1 MLTMWNLTNHGARI
15 IMSRILLDVNFND
28 QTTNNHALN
37 SDWKESPTLN
47 IAMSNYEFVELESGD
62 YCLHNLGTGGNY
74 NHRGYSY
81 VGAKFRDIAD
91 YEIKF
96 DIRKLGNFSYI
107 FFESVDCFSLQYD
120 SSKRIILNLYNNGT
134 VTKIQIQTTSIN
146 HDVFYTYKLHR
157 ENNVFTI
164 YRDDVLLYTYND
176 TDNLTVVRKG
186 LTFGSQSTLSSNNT
200 EYYIDNLKF
209 TELVAIPYIVASST
223 FINAGDTVTL
233 ALQGDFQ
240 SCKWDN
246 NEVTT
251 SITVAPN
258 STTTYTCEVVD
269 INDNII
275 ILSQTVNVSAN
286 SVVGWGTLSENTL
299 FVMNFANSK
308 MNVLRGNLISKGCIE
323 DPYYAD
329 ITEVDG
335 VSCLACN
342 RKTNYYN
349 DYPAFFDS
357 EGIWYNET
365 KPIQRTFEFTICTP
379 NDDGSGNVWKELPFF
394 ESILNTSKNTLATG
408 SVINDGFLDIRG
420 FWASVGSIYSGMAMQ
435 IHPNANAYYF
445 IYSNNERLPR
455 LAENII
461 GNGWSDRGWHHICF
475 ELQLEVLDAN
485 TDVCSV
491 VMYIDGHP
499 IKTWHNTFST
509 DRIAR
514 TGEWFTICHNHNTNL
529 NPQFYLSECVIS
541 KGLKY
546 GGKFDLPNNFYKQY
560 TTIATEIVPATPV
573 RKFSELAVVNANG
586 TDAPIYAIVIE
597 SDSLATPI
605 CFAQSYHGFIAR
617 DHNDELR
624 EFTPSGIQINLPER
638 TNQSGSALSFG
649 VASINGEV
657 LEIADTIMS
666 NANPCYLTVLEY
678 LPFDTSVEYDSVTA
692 YKPSYSL
699 TLFVTSCQVT
709 PKGATITAGW
719 HDTLNAKFPFKRYTA
734 KQFKGL
740 RYVC

>member
-1 MLTMWNLTNHGARI
+1 MWIMSSLIKHGAI

-81 VGAKFRDIAD
+81 VGAKFRDIDD
-91 YEIKF
+91 YEIEF
-96 DIRKLGNFSYI
+96 DVRKTGNRSYV
-107 FFESVDCFSLQYD
+107 FFEAPDCFSLQDYSTDRIKLNLKNSDGTYTSIIIPTVNTYD
-120 SSKRIILNLYNNGT
+120 SW
-134 VTKIQIQTTSIN
+134 
-146 HDVFYTYKLHR
+146 FTYKLHR
-157 ENNVFTI
+157 ESNVLTI
-164 YRDDVLLYTYND
+164 YSDNTLIYTYED
-176 TDNLTVVRKG
+176 TDNLTVIKKG
-186 LTFGSQSTLSSNNT
+186 LTFGAQSDVTSGNR
-200 EYYIDNLKF
+200 EFYINNLKF
-209 TELVAIPYIVASST
+209 TELTVKPYIIASST
-223 FINAGDTVTL
+223 FINSGDTVTL

-258 STTTYTCEVVD
+258 STTTYTCEVID

-275 ILSQTVNVSAN
+275 TLSQTVNVSAN

-299 FVMNFANSK
+299 FVCNFANGK

-342 RKTNYYN
+342 RKTDYYN

-357 EGIWYNET
+357 ADIWYNET

-379 NDDGSGNVWKELPFF
+379 NDDGNGNYWKELPFF
-394 ESILNTSKNTLATG
+394 ESILNTSQNTLATG
-408 SVINDGFLDIRG
+408 SVINNGFLFVRG
-420 FWASVGSIYSGMAMQ
+420 YWSNAYGNYYGMAMQ
-435 IHPNANAYYF
+435 IANNVNF
-445 IYSNNERLPR
+445 ISANYERLPR

-461 GNGWSDRGWHHICF
+461 SNGWSDRGWHHVCF
-475 ELQLEVLDAN
+475 ELQLEELDAN
-485 TDVCSV
+485 YDVCSV
-491 VMYIDGHP
+491 VMYIDGYP
-499 IKTWHNTFST
+499 VKTWHQRFST
-509 DRIAR
+509 DVIAR
-514 TGEWFTICHNHNTNL
+514 TGEWFTICHNRNTNS
-529 NPQFYLSECVIS
+529 NPQWYLSECVIT

-560 TTIATEIVPATPV
+560 TTIATEITPAIPV

-597 SDSLATPI
+597 SESLATPI

-657 LEIADTIMS
+657 LEIADTIMTG
-666 NANPCYLTVLEY
+666 ANPCYLTVLEY
-678 LPFDTSVEYDSVTA
+678 LPFDTSAEYDSVTA

>member
-1 MLTMWNLTNHGARI
+1 
-15 IMSRILLDVNFND
+15 MSRILLDVDFND
-28 QTTNNHALN
+28 QTTDNHALN

-62 YCLHNLGTGGNY
+62 YCLHNPSAGNNS

-81 VGAKFRDIAD
+81 VGSKFRDIED
-91 YEIKF
+91 YEIEF
-96 DIRKLGNFSYI
+96 DVRKIGNRSYV
-107 FFESVDCFSLQYD
+107 FFEAVDCFSLQDYATNRIQLNLINSD
-120 SSKRIILNLYNNGT
+120 GTYTRIIIPTIN
-134 VTKIQIQTTSIN
+134 TSN
-146 HDVFYTYKLHR
+146 TWFTYKLHR
-157 ENNVFTI
+157 ESNILTI
-164 YRDDVLLYTYND
+164 YSNDTLIYTYED
-176 TDNLTVVRKG
+176 TENLTAIKKG
-186 LTFGSQSTLSSNNT
+186 LTFGAQSGNTSNNR
-200 EYYIDNLKF
+200 EFYINNLKF
-209 TELVAIPYIVASST
+209 TELTVKPYIIASST
-223 FINAGDTVTL
+223 YINAGDTVTL

-246 NEVTT
+246 NETAT
-251 SITVAPN
+251 SITVEPA
-258 STTTYTCEVVD
+258 STITYTCEVVD
-269 INDNII
+269 IYDNVIT
-275 ILSQTVNVSAN
+275 LSQTVNVSAN

-299 FVMNFANSK
+299 FVCNFANGK

-323 DPYYAD
+323 DPYHTD

-342 RKTNYYN
+342 RKTNYNN

-357 EGIWYNET
+357 ANIWYNET

-379 NDDGSGNVWKELPFF
+379 NDDGSGNVWKGLPFF

-408 SVINDGFLDIRG
+408 SVINDGFLFIRG
-420 FWASVGSIYSGMAMQ
+420 FWSQVSASYSGMSMQ
-435 IHPNANAYYF
+435 INDGGNRYRF
-445 IYSNNERLPR
+445 IDALTNKEWLPR
-455 LAENII
+455 LAESII
-461 GNGWSDRGWHHICF
+461 GNGWSDRGWHHVCL
-475 ELQLEVLDAN
+475 ELQLEELDASN
-485 TDVCSV
+485 DVCSV
-491 VMYIDGHP
+491 VMYIDGYP

-509 DRIAR
+509 DKIAR
-514 TGEWFTICHNHNTNL
+514 TGEWFTICHDRNTNL

-597 SDSLATPI
+597 SESLATPI

-649 VASINGEV
+649 VASVNGEV
-657 LEIADTIMS
+657 LEIADTIMTG
-666 NANPCYLTVLEY
+666 ANPCYLTVLEY
-678 LPFDTSVEYDSVTA
+678 LPFDTSAEYDSVTA
-692 YKPSYSL
+692 YKPCYSL

>member
-1 MLTMWNLTNHGARI
+1 MLTMWNLMNHGVTI
-15 IMSRILLDVNFND
+15 IMSRVLLDVNFND
-28 QTTNNHALN
+28 QTTTNHALN

-62 YCLHNLGTGGNY
+62 YCLHNLGTGGGY

-91 YEIKF
+91 YEIEF
-96 DIRKLGNFSYI
+96 DVRKIGNRSYV
-107 FFESVDCFSLQYD
+107 FFEAPDCFNLQDYDNDRIKLNLKNSDGTYTSIIIPTINTYD
-120 SSKRIILNLYNNGT
+120 SW
-134 VTKIQIQTTSIN
+134 
-146 HDVFYTYKLHR
+146 FTYKLHR
-157 ENNVFTI
+157 ENNVLTI
-164 YRDDVLLYTYND
+164 YSDNTLIYTYED
-176 TDNLTVVRKG
+176 TDNLTVIKKG
-186 LTFGSQSTLSSNNT
+186 LTFGAQSDVISNNT
-200 EYYIDNLKF
+200 EFYINNLKF
-209 TELVAIPYIVASST
+209 TELTVKPYIIASST

-246 NEVTT
+246 DETAT
-251 SITVAPN
+251 SITVAPA
-258 STTTYTCEVVD
+258 STITYTCEVVD
-269 INDNII
+269 INDNVIT
-275 ILSQTVNVSAN
+275 LSQTVNVSAN
-286 SVVGWGTLSENTL
+286 SVVGWGALSENTL
-299 FVMNFANSK
+299 FVCNFANGK
-308 MNVLRGNLISKGCIE
+308 INVLRGNLISKGCIE
-323 DPYYAD
+323 DPYYTD
-329 ITEVDG
+329 ITEIDG

-342 RKTNYYN
+342 RKFGS

-379 NDDGSGNVWKELPFF
+379 NDDGNGNFWKELPFF

-408 SVINDGFLDIRG
+408 SVINDSFLFVRG
-420 FWASVGSIYSGMAMQ
+420 YWSLAYGDYAGMAMQ
-435 IHPNANAYYF
+435 IAGGWDRYSF
-445 IYSNNERLPR
+445 IFVNNERLPR
-455 LAENII
+455 LAKNII
-461 GNGWSDRGWHHICF
+461 GNGWSDRGWHHVCF
-475 ELQLEVLDAN
+475 ELQLEELDTN
-485 TDVCSV
+485 NDVCSV
-491 VMYIDGHP
+491 VMYIDGYP

-509 DRIAR
+509 DAIAR
-514 TGEWFTICHNHNTNL
+514 TGEWFTICHNRNTGS

-560 TTIATEIVPATPV
+560 TTIATEITPAIPV

-597 SDSLATPI
+597 SESLSAPI
-605 CFAQSYHGFIAR
+605 CFAQSYHGFVAR

-624 EFTPSGIQINLPER
+624 EFAPSGIQINLPER

-657 LEIADTIMS
+657 LEIADTIMAG
-666 NANPCYLTVLEY
+666 ANPCYLTVLEY
-678 LPFDTSVEYDSVTA
+678 LPFDTSAEYDSVTA

>member
-1 MLTMWNLTNHGARI
+1 MLNLTKHGVTI
-15 IMSRILLDVNFND
+15 TMSRALLDVNFND
-28 QTTNNHALN
+28 QTTDNHALN

-47 IAMSNYEFVELESGD
+47 IAMSNYEFVELESGN
-62 YCLHNLGTGGNY
+62 YCLHNSGAGNNS

-81 VGAKFRDIAD
+81 VGSKFRDIED
-91 YEIKF
+91 YEIEF
-96 DIRKLGNFSYI
+96 DVRKIGNRSYV
-107 FFESVDCFSLQYD
+107 FFEAVDCFSLQDY
-120 SSKRIILNLYNNGT
+120 STSKIQLTLKNSDGTYTRII
-134 VTKIQIQTTSIN
+134 ITTIN
-146 HDVFYTYKLHR
+146 TSNSWFTYKLHR
-157 ENNVFTI
+157 ESNVLTI
-164 YRDDVLLYTYND
+164 YSDDTLIYTYED
-176 TDNLTVVRKG
+176 ADNLTVIKKG
-186 LTFGSQSTLSSNNT
+186 LTFGAQSVSTSNNR
-200 EYYIDNLKF
+200 EFYINNLKF
-209 TELVAIPYIVASST
+209 TELTVKPYIIASST
-223 FINAGDTVTL
+223 YINAGDTVTL

-240 SCKWDN
+240 SCKWNN
-246 NEVTT
+246 NETAT
-251 SITVAPN
+251 SITVEPT

-269 INDNII
+269 SNDNII
-275 ILSQTVNVSAN
+275 TLSQTVNVSAN

-299 FVMNFANSK
+299 FVCNFANGK

-323 DPYYAD
+323 DPYYTD

-342 RKTNYYN
+342 QKTNYGN

-379 NDDGSGNVWKELPFF
+379 NDDGNGNVWKGLPFF

-408 SVINDGFLDIRG
+408 SVINDGFLFICG
-420 FWASVGSIYSGMAMQ
+420 FWSQVSASYSGMSMQ
-435 IHPNANAYYF
+435 INNGGNRYRF
-445 IYSNNERLPR
+445 IDALVNKEWLPR
-455 LAENII
+455 LAESII

-475 ELQLEVLDAN
+475 ELQLEELDAN
-485 TDVCSV
+485 NDVCSV
-491 VMYIDGHP
+491 VMYIDGYP
-499 IKTWHNTFST
+499 IKTWHNTFRT
-509 DRIAR
+509 DTIAR
-514 TGEWFTICHNHNTNL
+514 TGEWFTICHNHNTNF

-573 RKFSELAVVNANG
+573 RKFSELAIVNANG

-597 SDSLATPI
+597 SESLATPI

-678 LPFDTSVEYDSVTA
+678 LPFDTSAEYDNVTA
-692 YKPSYSL
+692 YKPCYSL

>member
-1 MLTMWNLTNHGARI
+1 MLTMWNLAKHGVTI
-15 IMSRILLDVNFND
+15 TMSRVLLDVNFND
-28 QTTNNHALN
+28 QTVNNHALN
-37 SDWKESPTLN
+37 SDWLESPTLN

-62 YCLHNLGTGGNY
+62 YCLHNLGAGNNY

-81 VGAKFRDIAD
+81 VGSKFRDIDD
-91 YEIKF
+91 YEIEF
-96 DIRKLGNFSYI
+96 DVRKIGNRSYV
-107 FFESVDCFSLQYD
+107 FFEAPDCFSLQD
-120 SSKRIILNLYNNGT
+120 HDNSTIWLNLTNTRIIIPTINTYNT
-134 VTKIQIQTTSIN
+134 W
-146 HDVFYTYKLHR
+146 FTYKLHR
-157 ENNVFTI
+157 ESNILTI
-164 YRDDVLLYTYND
+164 YSNDTLIYTYED
-176 TDNLTVVRKG
+176 TDNLTVIKKG
-186 LTFGSQSTLSSNNT
+186 LTFGAQSSLTSGNT
-200 EYYIDNLKF
+200 EFYINNLKF
-209 TELVAIPYIVASST
+209 TELTVKPYIIASST

-246 NEVTT
+246 DETAT
-251 SITVAPN
+251 SITVAPA
-258 STTTYTCEVVD
+258 STITYTCEVVD
-269 INDNII
+269 INDNVIT
-275 ILSQTVNVSAN
+275 LSQTVNVSAN

-299 FVMNFANSK
+299 FVCNFANGK
-308 MNVLRGNLISKGCIE
+308 INVLRGNLISKGCIE
-323 DPYYAD
+323 DPYYTD

-342 RKTNYYN
+342 RKFGS

-357 EGIWYNET
+357 EDIWYNET

-379 NDDGSGNVWKELPFF
+379 NDDENGNFWKGLPFF

-408 SVINDGFLDIRG
+408 SVINDGFLFIQG
-420 FWASVGSIYSGMAMQ
+420 YWSYVSASYSGMAMR
-435 IHPNANAYYF
+435 IGGNGNANFIDAY
-445 IYSNNERLPR
+445 NERLPR
-455 LAENII
+455 LAESII

-475 ELQLEVLDAN
+475 ELQLEVLDVN

-491 VMYIDGHP
+491 VMYIDGYP
-499 IKTWHNTFST
+499 IKTWHDTFRT
-509 DRIAR
+509 DAIAR
-514 TGEWFTICHNHNTNL
+514 TGEWFTVCNNRNTSS

-573 RKFSELAVVNANG
+573 RKFSELAIVNANG

-597 SDSLATPI
+597 SESLATPI

-678 LPFDTSVEYDSVTA
+678 LPFDTSAEYDNVTA
-692 YKPSYSL
+692 YKPCYSL

-719 HDTLNAKFPFKRYTA
+719 HDTLNARFPFKRYTA

>member
-1 MLTMWNLTNHGARI
+1 MLTMLNLMNHGVTI
-15 IMSRILLDVNFND
+15 IMSRVLLDVNFND

-37 SDWKESPTLN
+37 SDWFESV
-47 IAMSNYEFVELESGD
+47 SNNLTNNRSFELIEGSDYCMVHTARCGLTFTPRHFSDLTDYELE
-62 YCLHNLGTGGNY
+62 
-74 NHRGYSY
+74 
-81 VGAKFRDIAD
+81 
-91 YEIKF
+91 F
-96 DIRKLGNFSYI
+96 DIYRTAVTRKILVAFQKCFKLGNDYNTFSI
-107 FFESVDCFSLQYD
+107 FFDNETINIGNVDT
-120 SSKRIILNLYNNGT
+120 T
-134 VTKIQIQTTSIN
+134 VNTWVK
-146 HDVFYTYKLHR
+146 FKLHR
-157 ENNVFTI
+157 ENDVLTI
-164 YRDDVLLYTYND
+164 YRDDILVYTYSDENQNTVIKQAICFGADFND
-176 TDNLTVVRKG
+176 TSENGYTKKYNNIKLTELTVR
-186 LTFGSQSTLSSNNT
+186 
-200 EYYIDNLKF
+200 
-209 TELVAIPYIVASST
+209 PYIIASST

-246 NEVTT
+246 NETAT
-251 SITVAPN
+251 SITVEPA

-299 FVMNFANSK
+299 FVCNFANGK
-308 MNVLRGNLISKGCIE
+308 INVLRGNLISKGCIE
-323 DPYYAD
+323 DPYYTD

-335 VSCLACN
+335 VSCLVCN
-342 RKTNYYN
+342 RKPNNYN

-357 EGIWYNET
+357 ADIWYNEA

-408 SVINDGFLDIRG
+408 SVINDGFLFIRG
-420 FWASVGSIYSGMAMQ
+420 FWNIGSASYVGMSMQ
-435 IHPNANAYYF
+435 INNGGNRYRFIDAN
-445 IYSNNERLPR
+445 SERLPR

-461 GNGWSDRGWHHICF
+461 GNGWSDRGWHHVCF
-475 ELQLEVLDAN
+475 ELQLEELDAN
-485 TDVCSV
+485 NDVCSV
-491 VMYIDGHP
+491 VMYVDGYP

-509 DRIAR
+509 DAIAR

-573 RKFSELAVVNANG
+573 RKFSELAIVNANG

-597 SDSLATPI
+597 SESLATPI

-678 LPFDTSVEYDSVTA
+678 LPFDTSAEYDSVTA
-692 YKPSYSL
+692 YKPCYSL

>member
-1 MLTMWNLTNHGARI
+1 MLTMWNLAKHGVTI
-15 IMSRILLDVNFND
+15 TMSRVLLDVNFND
-28 QTTNNHALN
+28 QTTDNHALN

-47 IAMSNYEFVELESGD
+47 IAMSNYDFVELESGN
-62 YCLHNLGTGGNY
+62 YCLHNSGAGNNY

-81 VGAKFRDIAD
+81 VGSKFRDIAD
-91 YEIKF
+91 YEIEF
-96 DIRKLGNFSYI
+96 DVKKIGNRSYV
-107 FFESVDCFSLQYD
+107 FFEAPDCFSLQDYD
-120 SSKRIILNLYNNGT
+120 NNTIWLNLTN
-134 VTKIQIQTTSIN
+134 TSIIIPTIN
-146 HDVFYTYKLHR
+146 TYNTWFTYKLHR
-157 ENNVFTI
+157 ESNILTI
-164 YRDDVLLYTYND
+164 YSNGTLIYTYED
-176 TDNLTVVRKG
+176 TDNLTVIKKG
-186 LTFGSQSTLSSNNT
+186 LTFGAQNYVTSNNT
-200 EYYIDNLKF
+200 EFYINNLKF
-209 TELVAIPYIVASST
+209 TELTVKPYIIASST

-246 NEVTT
+246 DETAT
-251 SITVAPN
+251 SITVAPA
-258 STTTYTCEVVD
+258 STITYTCEVVD
-269 INDNII
+269 IYDNVIT
-275 ILSQTVNVSAN
+275 LSQTVNVSAN

-299 FVMNFANSK
+299 FVCNFANGK
-308 MNVLRGNLISKGCIE
+308 INVLRGSLISKGCIE
-323 DPYYAD
+323 DPYYTD

-342 RKTNYYN
+342 RKFGS

-357 EGIWYNET
+357 ANIWYNET

-379 NDDGSGNVWKELPFF
+379 NDDGNGNFWKELPFF

-408 SVINDGFLDIRG
+408 SVINDGFLFIRG
-420 FWASVGSIYSGMAMQ
+420 YWSHVSASYSGMAMQ
-435 IHPNANAYYF
+435 IGGNANFISAY
-445 IYSNNERLPR
+445 NERLPR
-455 LAENII
+455 LAESII
-461 GNGWSDRGWHHICF
+461 GNGWSDRGWHHVCF
-475 ELQLEVLDAN
+475 ELQLEELNAN
-485 TDVCSV
+485 YDVCSV
-491 VMYIDGHP
+491 VMYIDGYP
-499 IKTWHNTFST
+499 IKTWHDTFST
-509 DRIAR
+509 DAIAR
-514 TGEWFTICHNHNTNL
+514 TGEWFTVCNNRNTDN

-560 TTIATEIVPATPV
+560 TTIATEITPAIPV
-573 RKFSELAVVNANG
+573 RKFSELAIVNANG

-597 SDSLATPI
+597 SESLATPI

-657 LEIADTIMS
+657 LEIADTIMTG
-666 NANPCYLTVLEY
+666 ANPCYLTVLEY

-692 YKPSYSL
+692 YKPCYSL

>member
-1 MLTMWNLTNHGARI
+1 MLNLTKHGVTI
-15 IMSRILLDVNFND
+15 TMSRALLDVNFND
-28 QTTNNHALN
+28 QTTDNHALN

-47 IAMSNYEFVELESGD
+47 IAMSNYEFVELESGN
-62 YCLHNLGTGGNY
+62 YCLHNSGAGNNS

-91 YEIKF
+91 YEIEF
-96 DIRKLGNFSYI
+96 DIRKLGYFSYI

-120 SSKRIILNLYNNGT
+120 TSTRIILNLYNNGT
-134 VTKIQIQTTSIN
+134 VIKIQIQTTSIN

-223 FINAGDTVTL
+223 YINAGDTVTL

-246 NEVTT
+246 NETAT
-251 SITVAPN
+251 SITVEPA

-299 FVMNFANSK
+299 FVCNFANGK

-323 DPYYAD
+323 DPYYTD

-335 VSCLACN
+335 VSCLVCN
-342 RKTNYYN
+342 RKPNNYN

-357 EGIWYNET
+357 ADIWYNEA

-408 SVINDGFLDIRG
+408 SVINDGFLFIRG
-420 FWASVGSIYSGMAMQ
+420 FWNIGSASYVGMSMQ
-435 IHPNANAYYF
+435 INNGGNRYRFIDAN
-445 IYSNNERLPR
+445 SERLPR

-461 GNGWSDRGWHHICF
+461 GNGWSDRGWHHVCF
-475 ELQLEVLDAN
+475 ELQLEELDAN
-485 TDVCSV
+485 NDVCSV
-491 VMYIDGHP
+491 VMYVDGYP

-509 DRIAR
+509 DAIAR

-573 RKFSELAVVNANG
+573 RKFSELAIVNANG

-597 SDSLATPI
+597 SESLATPI

-657 LEIADTIMS
+657 LEIADTIMTG
-666 NANPCYLTVLEY
+666 ANPCYLTVLEY

-692 YKPSYSL
+692 YKPCYSL

>member
-1 MLTMWNLTNHGARI
+1 
-15 IMSRILLDVNFND
+15 MSRVLLDVNFND
-28 QTTNNHALN
+28 QTTGNHALN
-37 SDWKESPTLN
+37 SDWFESV
-47 IAMSNYEFVELESGD
+47 SNNLTNNRSFELIEGSDYCMVQTARCGLTFTPRHFSDLTDYELE
-62 YCLHNLGTGGNY
+62 
-74 NHRGYSY
+74 
-81 VGAKFRDIAD
+81 
-91 YEIKF
+91 F
-96 DIRKLGNFSYI
+96 DIYRTAVTRKILVAFQMCFKLGNDYNTFSI
-107 FFESVDCFSLQYD
+107 FFDNETINIGNVDT
-120 SSKRIILNLYNNGT
+120 T
-134 VTKIQIQTTSIN
+134 VNTWVK
-146 HDVFYTYKLHR
+146 FKLHR
-157 ENNVFTI
+157 ENDVLTI
-164 YRDDVLLYTYND
+164 YRDDILVYTYSDENQNTVIKQAICFGADFND
-176 TDNLTVVRKG
+176 TGENGYTKKYNNIKLTELTVR
-186 LTFGSQSTLSSNNT
+186 
-200 EYYIDNLKF
+200 
-209 TELVAIPYIVASST
+209 PYIIASST

-246 NEVTT
+246 NETAT
-251 SITVAPN
+251 SITVEPA

-299 FVMNFANSK
+299 FVCNFANGK
-308 MNVLRGNLISKGCIE
+308 INVLRGNLISKGCIE
-323 DPYYAD
+323 DPYYTD

-335 VSCLACN
+335 VSCLVCN
-342 RKTNYYN
+342 RKPNNYN

-357 EGIWYNET
+357 ADIWYNEA

-408 SVINDGFLDIRG
+408 SVINDGFLFIRG
-420 FWASVGSIYSGMAMQ
+420 FWNIGSASYVGMSMQ
-435 IHPNANAYYF
+435 INNGGNRYRFIDAN
-445 IYSNNERLPR
+445 SERLPR

-461 GNGWSDRGWHHICF
+461 GNGWSDRGWHHVCF
-475 ELQLEVLDAN
+475 ELQLEELDAN
-485 TDVCSV
+485 NDVCSV
-491 VMYIDGHP
+491 VMYVDGYP

-509 DRIAR
+509 DAIAR

-573 RKFSELAVVNANG
+573 RKFSELAIVNANG

-597 SDSLATPI
+597 SESLATPI

-678 LPFDTSVEYDSVTA
+678 LPFDTSAEYDSVTA
-692 YKPSYSL
+692 YKPCYSL